1 VSEAAH
7 CRCVQLINQTP
18 GRGQYSWRWQS
29 ILPVPKLLSSYEQD
43 WVAFIPKCLSST
55 PYIKWSLN
63 FWSNLAIVL
72 WSYLSYCFFW
82 GLPLKWVSLQRV
94 AISLLMFVHSLR
106 IQYWSFLVFRPT
118 HHQILMQWI
127 LAAPNVWNVH
137 GVFVLNVEYHGIST
151 GHAKNISNSLCIYG
165 ILKTAICTSWLRIR
179 IGSAAVSVV
188 EWLSLQRVAT
198 TWPAGF
204 PSFCFCS
211 KTNHFVH
218 MLLSQVLCGPGTRM
232 CCSHKWC
239 A

>member
-1 VSEAAH
+1 MSEAAH
-7 CRCVQLINQTP
+7 CGCVQLINQTP

-43 WVAFIPKCLSST
+43 WVAFVPKCLSSS
-55 PYIKWSLN
+55 PSGYCAVK
-63 FWSNLAIVL
+63 
-72 WSYLSYCFFW
+72 LSELLLFW
-82 GLPLKWVSLQRV
+82 GLPLKWVSLHRV
-94 AISLLMFVHSLR
+94 AISLIMFVHTLK

-137 GVFVLNVEYHGIST
+137 GVFVLNVEYHGTST

-204 PSFCFCS
+204 PFLCFCS
-211 KTNHFVH
+211 KTNHFLH
-218 MLLSQVLCGPGTRM
+218 MSLNQVLCGPGSRI